1 MASEEI
7 VPKGDIMQLN
17 QPNEQE
23 SKQRRTVKI
32 ALIIVV
38 VLAFYGVLQIINASV
53 NKDEPP
59 ATFAPNRI
67 EDTTE

>member
-1 MASEEI
+1 
-7 VPKGDIMQLN
+7 MQ
-17 QPNEQE
+17 QDQQSNEQQ
-23 SKQRRTVKI
+23 SKPKNAVKI
-32 ALIIVV
+32 VLIIVA
-38 VLAFYGVLQIINASV
+38 VLAVYGVLQIINASV